1 MIPQKIDLDP
11 IVTGHTWKGIP
22 TILRRDRP
30 EGGEPAPPA
39 SALALVE
46 MVFRPGADCKNA
58 SPITLTSDGENAAIT
73 IVDAADWEITIPARI
88 LPLTPGR
95 WNWILT
101 TTAADGTRDP
111 LLTGVLTVNPAP

>member
-1 MIPQKIDLDP
+1 MIPQKIDLDAV
-11 IVTGHTWKGIP
+11 VTGHTWAGIP
-22 TILRRDRP
+22 TIIRRDRP
-30 EGGEPAPPA
+30 EGEVAAPPA

-46 MVFRPGADCKNA
+46 MVFRPGADCRNA
-58 SPITLTSDGENAAIT
+58 SALTLQSGGEAPAIT
-73 IVDAADWEITIPARI
+73 IVSAVEWEISIPPRI

-111 LLTGVLTVNPAP
+111 LLTGTLTVHPAP